1 MAIDSEST
9 DANDGSATANLPA
22 PGKRSPAKSLVFA
35 LSSVALAAVCLVLA
49 LQYFVAERLPE
60 LTEATLQVA
69 MERWSQHGPADYDM
83 DIELR
88 GARPGNVHVEVRKGE
103 VTAQTRD
110 GRIPGRWIWD
120 TWSVPGMLDTLS
132 QDIATAENPEQMV
145 EAPKGTVWRLR
156 CEFDPKFGVPIAYHR
171 LVTGG
176 PEVFWRVTTFEP
188 K

>member
-9 DANDGSATANLPA
+9 DANDGSATATPPS
-22 PGKRSPAKSLVFA
+22 PGKRSPAKSLLFA
-35 LSSVALAAVCLVLA
+35 LASLALAAACVLLA

-60 LTEATLQVA
+60 LTEATLQA
-69 MERWSQHGPADYDM
+69 ATERWSQHGPADYDM
-83 DIELR
+83 DIDLR
-88 GARPGNVHVEVRKGE
+88 GARPGSVHVEVRKGE

-110 GRIPGRWIWD
+110 GRIPGRWTWD

-132 QDIATAENPEQMV
+132 QDIATAENPEQMI
-145 EAPKGTVWRLR
+145 EAPQGTTWRLR

-176 PEVFWRVTTFEP
+176 PEVYWRVTVFEP